1 MPNLSANLTYL
12 FTEWPLLDRIG
23 QAASLG
29 FRAVEVL
36 APYAVAATEMSA
48 ALRANGVELALIN
61 LPFGDERG
69 SAARPGD
76 EALFREHLDAAL
88 RYAVA
93 CGCTRVHAMSG
104 LRLAGVPL
112 ATHEDVLCAN
122 LTYAAE
128 RCAAAGVTVTIEPLN
143 ANDNPGYVLQSTGQ
157 GIAILDRVARPNVML
172 QFDGYHVFHTEGRVA
187 ERAHELRGRFAH
199 VQIAGCPD
207 RHEPD
212 SGELD
217 IAQVFAQLD
226 ADGYAGWIGLE
237 YKPRTTTLAGI
248 GWAAPYLR

>member
-1 MPNLSANLTYL
+1 V
-12 FTEWPLLDRIG
+12 PLGERF
-23 QAASLG
+23 AAAAACG
-29 FRAVEVL
+29 FRAVEIL
-36 APYAVAATEMSA
+36 APYELPEIEIVA
-48 ALRANGVELALIN
+48 ALRANGLELALIN

-76 EALFREHLDAAL
+76 EALFRERLDAAL

-104 LRLAGVPL
+104 LRLPGVAL
-112 ATHEDVLCAN
+112 AAHEDVLCAN

-128 RCAAAGVTVTIEPLN
+128 RCADVGVTVTIEPLN
-143 ANDNPGYVLQSTGQ
+143 ANDNPGYVLQSTAQ
-157 GIAILDRVARPNVML
+157 AIAILDRVARPNVML

-212 SGELD
+212 RGELD
-217 IAQVFAQLD
+217 IAPVLAQLD
-226 ADGYAGWIGLE
+226 ADGYPGWIGLE